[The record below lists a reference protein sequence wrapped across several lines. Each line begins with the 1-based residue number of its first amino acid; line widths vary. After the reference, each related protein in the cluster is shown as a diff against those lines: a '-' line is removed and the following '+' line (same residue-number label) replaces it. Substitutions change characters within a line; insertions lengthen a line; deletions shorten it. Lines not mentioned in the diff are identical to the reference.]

1 MKTKTK
7 RRANGIATD
16 RNGVVAKRVIVKGK
30 RMVMLGETEFDLLL
44 QRADLWEPVMPE
56 PDADGLYPAIETGF
70 ISLAIDIIR
79 DRRRLGLT
87 QADLARLTGI
97 RLATLQ
103 RVESGERR
111 PTSVRTIEK
120 IDKALQAAEAEL
132 GTHASNGGKPRKKK
146 AKATA

>member
-7 RRANGIATD
+7 AHL
-16 RNGVVAKRVIVKGK
+16 NGVASQRDGVIARRVVVKGK
-30 RMVMLGETEFDLLL
+30 RMVQLDEAEFDRLL
-44 QRADLWEPVMPE
+44 RKADEWEPPMPE
-56 PDADGLYPAIETGF
+56 PNPVTGNYPAIETGF

-87 QADLARLTGI
+87 QADLARRAGI

-120 IDKALQAAEAEL
+120 IDRALQAAE
-132 GTHASNGGKPRKKK
+132 KK
-146 AKATA
+146 AAKP